1 MVSKQVFTSDK
12 VVVHYKKVHHYIRL
26 QCKEHC
32 VYTNDKSVVTRNG
45 ETAKLTFSL
54 KYKKSKNDSGHRLY

>member
-32 VYTNDKSVVTRNG
+32 VYKIINRLLR
-45 ETAKLTFSL
+45 ETEKPL
-54 KYKKSKNDSGHRLY
+54 N